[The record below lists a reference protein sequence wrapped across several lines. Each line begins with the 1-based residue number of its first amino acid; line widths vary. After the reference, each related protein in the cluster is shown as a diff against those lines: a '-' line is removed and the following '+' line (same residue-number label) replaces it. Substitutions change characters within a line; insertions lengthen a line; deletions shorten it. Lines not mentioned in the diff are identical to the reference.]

1 MEGFLKVKTHICCC
15 FLFKFCTCIL
25 KKECMKTLFQ
35 IGNHQRPQKKA
46 SETTEDEKT
55 VKSETAA
62 HKPTSQCGSCLR
74 QLVKPQLK
82 AKPLHAFAHSSLWF
96 ISTCIVH
103 SLWKSCWFVTVLDHA
118 AGRLGHHGK
127 NPELSHQCPHNHY
140 HPHPSHAN
148 KCAGP
153 SDQRSPSAFPTHA
166 CANLWAS
173 KSS

>member
-103 SLWKSCWFVTVLDHA
+103 SLWKRCWFVTVLDHA
-118 AGRLGHHGK
+118 AGWEARTSREESRALPPVPPQPLPPPPIPCQQMCRSIWPK
-127 NPELSHQCPHNHY
+127 ESKRIPNPCLC
-140 HPHPSHAN
+140 
-148 KCAGP
+148 
-153 SDQRSPSAFPTHA
+153 
-166 CANLWAS
+166 
-173 KSS
+173 